1 MLKSCRMEASTLLP
15 LQEVLRTAGTD
26 VPIGIQPTAKTN
38 FYTSRLEAIRRTLTF
53 ETVNTFLIF
62 Y

>member
-1 MLKSCRMEASTLLP
+1 MEASTLLP
-15 LQEVLRTAGTD
+15 LQQVLRTAGTD
-26 VPIGIQPTAKTN
+26 VHIGIQLKAKTN
-38 FYTSRLEAIRRTLTF
+38 FYNSRLEAIRRTLTF

>member
-1 MLKSCRMEASTLLP
+1 MEASTLLP

-26 VPIGIQPTAKTN
+26 VPIGIQPTANTN
-38 FYTSRLEAIRRTLTF
+38 FYNSRLEAIRRTLTF

>member
-1 MLKSCRMEASTLLP
+1 MEASTLLP

-26 VPIGIQPTAKTN
+26 VPTSIQLTANTN
-38 FYTSRLEAIRRTLTF
+38 FYNSRLEAIRRTLTF